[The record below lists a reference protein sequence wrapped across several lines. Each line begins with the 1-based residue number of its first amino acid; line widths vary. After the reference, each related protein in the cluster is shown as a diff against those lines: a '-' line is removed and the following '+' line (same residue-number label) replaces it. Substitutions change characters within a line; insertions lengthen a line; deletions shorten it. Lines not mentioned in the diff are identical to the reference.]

1 MPSDTPLSRYVRLLE
16 AIAGAPGGMTLTELA
31 TAAGLQPASTH
42 RLVAGLRETGLLS
55 RAEGSRTYRAGP
67 RLRRLAELAV
77 GPPTLADLAGPELDE
92 LVGLHAE
99 TAFLARLEGS
109 EVISVAMAT
118 PTGGER
124 AFVQPGR
131 IMPFHAS
138 TSARA
143 IFAFQP
149 AEVVERMLARPLPR
163 LTPHTRT
170 DPEAIRRDL
179 AEVRAQGFAEGDSE
193 LDPGVMS
200 YAVPVFGPGGSVRHA
215 LGICGLSS
223 RLRAASA
230 APIRDSL
237 LRASRTLAAKLAVA
251 APAGPA

>member
-1 MPSDTPLSRYVRLLE
+1 MSVDTPLSRYVRLLE

-31 TAAGLQPASTH
+31 AAAGLLPASTH

-55 RAEGSRTYRAGP
+55 RAEGSRTYHAGP
-67 RLRRLAELAV
+67 RLRRLAQLAA

-99 TAFLARLEGS
+99 TAFLARLEGDG
-109 EVISVAMAT
+109 VTSVAMAT

-131 IMPFHAS
+131 VMPFHAS

-149 AEVVERMLARPLPR
+149 AEVVERMLALPLPR
-163 LTPHTRT
+163 LTLHTRT

-179 AEVRAQGFAEGDSE
+179 AEVRARGIAEGDSE

-200 YAVPVFGPGGSVRHA
+200 YAVPVFGPDGSVRHA
-215 LGICGLSS
+215 LGICGLSTS
-223 RLRAASA
+223 LRAA
-230 APIRDSL
+230 APQGIRDSL
-237 LRASRTLAAKLAVA
+237 RRCSRTLAAKLAA
-251 APAGPA
+251 AAGPG